1 MAKILAVDDDT
12 DILDYLYT
20 ILSTLDHEIRVKKNA
35 QNAIRILDDY
45 HPDLIITDIFMPDMD
60 GFELIKTIR
69 KSHGDVKI
77 LGLSAGGS
85 GLSQDLT
92 LSTAIDFGANAVM
105 KKPIEQKEIIHLIND
120 LLSP

>member
-1 MAKILAVDDDT
+1 MAKLLIVDDDT
-12 DILDYLYT
+12 DILDYLHI
-20 ILSTLDHEIRVKKNA
+20 ILSSLGHETRAENDARNA
-35 QNAIRILDDY
+35 LRILDDY

-60 GFELIKTIR
+60 GFEFIKNIR
-69 KSHGDVKI
+69 KSHRDVKI

-92 LSTAIDFGANAVM
+92 LATAKDFGANAVM
-105 KKPIEQKEIIHLIND
+105 KKPIKQEEIIHLISD